1 MDCHTPSANGPQ
13 RIDALMTSR
22 PSAGQQVRRIVEI
35 AAVVAAAVL
44 LAVVA
49 ASSGEAATPP
59 AGTPPAEVARP
70 AASDRPDVS
79 ARPTGTLAPSLQ
91 PLPTAPEEF
100 VFPGRAS
107 RVVVPQMGIDL
118 AVVSSDLAPPPDN
131 FPLCDV
137 AQYLTTYR
145 QPGEPGTTYI
155 YAHARTGMF
164 LPLLHASLRADGAEM
179 IGMEVLVYTSDSM
192 LYRYRVFEVERH
204 ETEYRLADGTPPGEE
219 RLILQTSE
227 GPRGTEGKL
236 VVAADL
242 IDVVTATSE
251 EANPRADPQVCE

>member
-1 MDCHTPSANGPQ
+1 MDAGTPH
-13 RIDALMTSR
+13 R
-22 PSAGQQVRRIVEI
+22 SAGQIV
-35 AAVVAAAVL
+35 AAIVAAVL
-44 LAVVA
+44 LAMVVA
-49 ASSGEAATPP
+49 SCGEAETPP
-59 AGTPPAEVARP
+59 SGTPPPGVARP
-70 AASDRPDVS
+70 AGSDRPDVS
-79 ARPTGTLAPSLQ
+79 ARPAGTPSVP
-91 PLPTAPEEF
+91 PLPTAPDEF

-155 YAHARTGMF
+155 YAHARSGMF
-164 LPLLHASLRADGAEM
+164 LPLLNASLRADGAEM
-179 IGMEVLVYTSDSM
+179 IGMEVLVYASDAT
-192 LYRYRVFEVERH
+192 LYRYRVYEVERH
-204 ETEYRLADGTPPGEE
+204 ETGYRLADGTPPGEQ

-242 IDVVTATSE
+242 VDVVAATPE
-251 EANPRADPQVCE
+251 EANPPADPRVCE